1 MSDPQ
6 QALGALVR
14 HAIATAFGPAHA
26 GCDAMVRRS
35 AHADLQIDAALP
47 LAQALQMS
55 PRAVAQAIIAALPAN
70 DLIEAATIGGPGFI
84 NVTLRTAWLE
94 AAATRAAAD
103 ERLAV
108 PCVAQP
114 ERVVIDYC
122 APNVA
127 KVMHVGHLRST
138 VIGDALARVLEF
150 RGHTVIRQNHYGDW
164 GTPMAMLIEHLL
176 ETGCDATALPE
187 LHQLYRAANE
197 RFTTDDAFRDR
208 ARHRVVLLQA
218 GDPQTVEVWQR
229 LVAVSRAAFERVYD
243 QLGVTL
249 QRSDERPESSYNDQL
264 APLADELAATGLARE
279 SDGALCVFPDG
290 YTTREGEPL
299 PLIVRKHDG
308 GFGYAATDL
317 AALRYRSRE
326 LHATRILYVVGAP
339 QARHL
344 AMLFDAGRTAGW
356 LAPPVRAEHVMFGSV
371 LGTDG
376 KMLRSRNGPLISLT
390 GLIDN
395 AIARAN
401 TEFDTLNEKREPT
414 VVDPAE
420 RAALMRAVGVGSIK
434 YADLSCERGNDYVF
448 DVGRMVTFRGDSAG
462 YIQYAHARCRGILG
476 RAGTAAT
483 RSAIRCTARE
493 ERALAFTLLRLG
505 SAIALV
511 DERLEP
517 HHLAGH
523 LHDVAM
529 RFTDFYGACD
539 VLDATPELRA
549 SRLALTELT
558 ARTLAHGLQLLG
570 IVAPDR
576 M

>member
-6 QALGALVR
+6 HALGALVR
-14 HAIATAFGPAHA
+14 HAITAAFGPAHA
-26 GCDAMVRRS
+26 GCDTMVRRS

-47 LAQALQMS
+47 LARAVGRP
-55 PRAVAQAIIAALPAN
+55 PREVAQAIVAALPAN
-70 DLIEAATIGGPGFI
+70 DLIEATAIGGPGFI
-84 NVTLRTAWLE
+84 NVSLRTQWLE
-94 AAATRAAAD
+94 TTATRVAAD
-103 ERLAV
+103 ERLGV
-108 PCVAQP
+108 PRVAHP

-176 ETGCDATALPE
+176 ETGRDATALPE
-187 LHQLYRAANE
+187 LHQLYRTANA
-197 RFTTDDAFRDR
+197 RFTDDEAFRDR
-208 ARHRVVLLQA
+208 ARQRVVLLQA
-218 GDPQTVEVWQR
+218 GDAQTVEVWQR
-229 LVAVSRAAFERVYD
+229 LVAVSRAAFELVYD

-264 APLADELAATGLARE
+264 APLADELAASGLARE
-279 SDGALCVFPDG
+279 SDGALCVFPAG

-299 PLIVRKHDG
+299 PLIVRKGDG

-317 AALRYRSRE
+317 AALRYRIRE
-326 LHATRILYVVGAP
+326 LHGTRILYVVGAP

-356 LAPPVRAEHVMFGSV
+356 LAPPVRAEHVTFGSV

-390 GLIDN
+390 GLIAD
-395 AIARAN
+395 AVTRAN
-401 TEFDTLNEKREPT
+401 LEFDRLNQEREPT
-414 VVDPAE
+414 IVDPAE
-420 RAALMRAVGVGSIK
+420 RAALMHAVGVGSIK
-434 YADLSCERGNDYVF
+434 YADLSCERVNDYTF
-448 DVGRMVTFRGDSAG
+448 DLARMVTFRGDSAG

-476 RAGTAAT
+476 RAGGAAT
-483 RSAIRCTARE
+483 HSAIRCTE
-493 ERALAFTLLRLG
+493 SQERALVFTLLRLG
-505 SAIALV
+505 GAIELV

-523 LHDVAM
+523 LYDVAT
-529 RFTDFYGACD
+529 RFTDFYEACD
-539 VLDATPELRA
+539 VLDATSEIRA

-570 IVAPDR
+570 IAAPDR

>member
-6 QALGALVR
+6 HALGALVR
-14 HAIATAFGPAHA
+14 HAITTAFGPAHA

-35 AHADLQIDAALP
+35 AHADLQIDAALS
-47 LAQALQMS
+47 LAQVVGRPS
-55 PRAVAQAIIAALPAN
+55 REVAQAIVAALPAN

-103 ERLAV
+103 ERLGV
-108 PCVAQP
+108 PRAAHP
-114 ERVVIDYC
+114 ERVVIDYS

-150 RGHTVIRQNHYGDW
+150 RGHTVVRQNHYGDW
-164 GTPMAMLIEHLL
+164 GTPMAMLIELLL
-176 ETGCDATALPE
+176 EQGRDATALPE
-187 LHQLYRAANE
+187 LHALYRTANE
-197 RFTTDDAFRDR
+197 RFTTDEAFRDR
-208 ARHRVVLLQA
+208 ARRRVVLLQG

-229 LVAVSRAAFERVYD
+229 LVAVSRAAYELVYD

-249 QRSDERPESSYNDQL
+249 QLSDVRAESSYNDQL
-264 APLADELAATGLARE
+264 APLADDLAASRLARE
-279 SDGALCVFPDG
+279 SDGALCVFPAGFTGRD
-290 YTTREGEPL
+290 GEPL

-317 AALRYRSRE
+317 AALRYRIRE

-339 QARHL
+339 QGRHL
-344 AMLFDAGRTAGW
+344 AMLFEAARAAGW
-356 LAPPVRAEHVMFGSV
+356 LAPPVRAQHVAFGSV

-401 TEFDTLNEKREPT
+401 CEFDVLNCDREPT
-414 VVDPAE
+414 IVDATE
-420 RAALMRAVGVGSIK
+420 RAELMRAVGVGSIK
-434 YADLSCERGNDYVF
+434 YADLSCERVNDYVF
-448 DVGRMVTFRGDSAG
+448 DLGRMVTFRGDSAG
-462 YIQYAHARCRGILG
+462 YIQYAHARCQGILA
-476 RAGTAAT
+476 RAGAAT
-483 RSAIRCTARE
+483 RSAIRCTEPA
-493 ERALAFTLLRLG
+493 ERALALTVLRLG
-505 SAIALV
+505 TAVELV

-523 LHDVAM
+523 LYDVAT
-529 RFTDFYGACD
+529 RFTEFYGACE
-539 VLDATPELRA
+539 VLDAAPDVRA
-549 SRLALTELT
+549 SRLTLTALT

-570 IVAPDR
+570 IAAPDR